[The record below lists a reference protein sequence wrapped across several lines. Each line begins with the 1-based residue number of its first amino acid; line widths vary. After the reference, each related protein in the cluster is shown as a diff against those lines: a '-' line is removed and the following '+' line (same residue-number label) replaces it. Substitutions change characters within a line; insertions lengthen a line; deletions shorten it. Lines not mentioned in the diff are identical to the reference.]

1 MKTPLTSKLFAG
13 VFFLCSIAAAPLALS
28 ASASAQD
35 DGTNGPPKVLVVQRE
50 FIKSGKGGALHEKTE
65 GEYKAAMLAAKG
77 QTHYLA
83 MTSMSGPDRAV
94 FLSGYPTFAAW
105 EAENKS
111 VDKNAALTT
120 ALDRAAMADGDLLSS
135 TDSSVW
141 VREDEMSL
149 NPSNLVGVRYMETK
163 QFGIKPGR
171 GKEWEEIVTMVKSAY
186 MKSVPN
192 ASWTMFR
199 LMYGAK
205 GAKDIGYVVFIP
217 LKSLAEVDQHF
228 ADDQQFTDAL
238 GKDGL
243 KKLEKL
249 EASCV
254 ETEQT
259 NLFQFNPKMSI
270 PLDAWVKAEPDF
282 WTPNGMMPAKQA
294 ESNRAQTAQT
304 EPNRAQAESNR
315 AQ

>member
-1 MKTPLTSKLFAG
+1 MKVPPIARLFAG
-13 VFFLCSIAAAPLALS
+13 ALFLSSIAAAPLALS
-28 ASASAQD
+28 ASAQD
-35 DGTNGPPKVLVVQRE
+35 EGTNGLPKVLVVQRE
-50 FIKSGKGGALHEKTE
+50 FTKPGKGGAIHEKTE
-65 GEYKAAMLAAKG
+65 GEYKAAMFEGNG

-83 MTSMSGPDRAV
+83 MTSMSGPDRVV

-111 VDKNAALTT
+111 VDKNAALSA
-120 ALDRAAMADGDLLSS
+120 ALDRAAVADGELLSG

-149 NPSNLVGVRYMETK
+149 NSSNLVGVRYMGIE
-163 QFGIKPGR
+163 QFWIKPGR
-171 GKEWEEIVTMVKSAY
+171 GKEWEEIVKMVKDAY
-186 MKSVPN
+186 MKGVPS

-205 GAKDIGYVVFIP
+205 GTKGIGFAVFIP

-228 ADDQQFTDAL
+228 ADGKQFTDTL
-238 GKDGL
+238 GKDGM
-243 KKLEKL
+243 KKLVQL

-259 NLFQFNPKMSI
+259 NLFQFSPKMSI
-270 PLDAWVKAEPDF
+270 PSEALVQAEPDF
-282 WTPNGMMPAKQA
+282 WTPKTMAPARQA
-294 ESNRAQTAQT
+294 
-304 EPNRAQAESNR
+304 EPNRAQVETNR